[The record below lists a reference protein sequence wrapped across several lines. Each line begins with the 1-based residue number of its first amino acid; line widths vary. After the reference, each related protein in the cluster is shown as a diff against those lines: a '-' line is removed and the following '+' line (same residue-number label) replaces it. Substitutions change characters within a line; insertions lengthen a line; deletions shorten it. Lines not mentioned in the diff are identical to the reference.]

1 MEEKNKKIIKIT
13 LIVSIIIIVLI
24 GIWLTSPIYSRC
36 GYVSNVQTIDKQT
49 KGDIDNIF
57 AVSDTRL
64 VVGFSHILNIMQ
76 GTKDF
81 GIPIAFAAN
90 DSHAWGANNE
100 GCKYSIK
107 FVESDCMNKNGILIK
122 NGISNVTF
130 GGVINSVGYSLIKI
144 EVNKEAEL
152 CTQRFVITVN
162 CDGYPNETTSTTVDL
177 DILKKKLFC

>member
-1 MEEKNKKIIKIT
+1 
-13 LIVSIIIIVLI
+13 
-24 GIWLTSPIYSRC
+24 
-36 GYVSNVQTIDKQT
+36 
-49 KGDIDNIF
+49 
-57 AVSDTRL
+57 
-64 VVGFSHILNIMQ
+64 
-76 GTKDF
+76 
-81 GIPIAFAAN
+81 
-90 DSHAWGANNE
+90 
-100 GCKYSIK
+100 
-107 FVESDCMNKNGILIK
+107 MNKNGILIK